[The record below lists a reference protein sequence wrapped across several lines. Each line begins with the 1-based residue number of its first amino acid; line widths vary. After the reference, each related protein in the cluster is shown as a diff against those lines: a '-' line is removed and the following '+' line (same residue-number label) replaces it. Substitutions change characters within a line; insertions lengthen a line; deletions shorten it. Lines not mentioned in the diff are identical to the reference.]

1 MTRSATN
8 LRRLQPMLSSLLLV
22 KLAVTMVAVVGL
34 SLVAERLSTRLAGVL
49 AGFPHGIA
57 IVLYFI
63 GVEQGADFAAQ
74 AAGFA
79 TAGLAANVGLAF
91 AYARLSA
98 RFGTASLAVPGAA
111 LGAVAAFLL
120 IAAVLRLIAPGPW
133 LAVVLTL
140 AMIGAVR
147 WLLRGSG
154 ARGQVKRP
162 KARAAE
168 LLARA
173 GLAGAIVALIT
184 GIAAW
189 VGPDWA
195 GLFAGFP
202 VVTFPLLVILHARH
216 GAAPVASV
224 VRHYPFGILSLLVF
238 TLVVRWAF
246 AATGMGWGTLIG
258 LTASLLYL
266 SLASVVQA
274 RLR

>member
-1 MTRSATN
+1 
-8 LRRLQPMLSSLLLV
+8 MLSSLLLV
-22 KLAVTMVAVVGL
+22 KLAVTMLAVVGL
-34 SLVAERLSTRLAGVL
+34 SLVAERLSARLAGVL

-63 GVEQGADFAAQ
+63 GVEQGVDFAVR

-79 TAGLAANVGLAF
+79 TAGLGANVVLAY

-98 RFGTASLAVPGAA
+98 RLGSGAAAVLGAA

-120 IAAVLRLIAPGPW
+120 IATGLRLIAPGP
-133 LAVVLTL
+133 LLSIALTL
-140 AMIGAVR
+140 LAIGSVR

-154 ARGQVKRP
+154 LAAQGKKPRP
-162 KARAAE
+162 GLGE
-168 LLARA
+168 LLGRA
-173 GLAGAIVALIT
+173 VLAGGIVVLIT
-184 GIAAW
+184 GIAAL

-216 GAAPVASV
+216 GPGPVGMV

-238 TLVVRWAF
+238 TVSVRWAF
-246 AATGMGWGTLIG
+246 GAFGMGLGTLIG
-258 LTASLLYL
+258 LGASLVYL
-266 SLASVVQA
+266 SLASLLQS
-274 RLR
+274 RLRGR